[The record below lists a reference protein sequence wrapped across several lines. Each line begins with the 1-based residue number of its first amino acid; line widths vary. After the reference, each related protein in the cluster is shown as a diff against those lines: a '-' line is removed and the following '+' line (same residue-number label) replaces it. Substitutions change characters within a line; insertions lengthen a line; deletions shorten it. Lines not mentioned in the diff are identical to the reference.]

1 MNETSR
7 LGGSVSLD
15 RACLELGKSR
25 RTIYYWIRAG
35 RLRTIRTRGGS
46 QRVVWSSL
54 SASVHSRPGGE
65 KSASS
70 GGDAGQAAGVEWQ

>member
-1 MNETSR
+1 MQEREITGTSQ

-25 RTIYYWIRAG
+25 RTIYYWIRSG
-35 RLRTIRTRGGS
+35 RLRTIRTLGGS

-54 SASVHSRPGGE
+54 SAPAQAGPGGE
-65 KSASS
+65 ARAEA
-70 GGDAGQAAGVEWQ
+70 GGDAAQA